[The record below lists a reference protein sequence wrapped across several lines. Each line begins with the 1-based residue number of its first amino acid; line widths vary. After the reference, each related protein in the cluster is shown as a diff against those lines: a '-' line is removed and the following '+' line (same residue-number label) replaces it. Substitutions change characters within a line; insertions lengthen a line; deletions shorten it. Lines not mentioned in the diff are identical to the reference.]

1 MAHPKIHPG
10 MVLLGYMIAT
20 ALFLRFFSQSDK
32 ILVFALLVVVFLSI
46 PEDYQPHTIIRY
58 LSLASSESL
67 NNTSSLS
74 LSPSSP
80 PSSTTHPYHACEKD
94 FDTNRLTEQRLESE
108 IVSLKHPVS
117 EPSRL
122 PMPVNA
128 VILQ

>member
-1 MAHPKIHPG
+1 MTNPKIHPG

-32 ILVFALLVVVFLSI
+32 ILVVSLLVVVFLSI
-46 PEDYQPHTIIRY
+46 PEDYQPHTIVRY

-67 NNTSSLS
+67 NTSSLS

-80 PSSTTHPYHACEKD
+80 PSSTTLPYHACEKD